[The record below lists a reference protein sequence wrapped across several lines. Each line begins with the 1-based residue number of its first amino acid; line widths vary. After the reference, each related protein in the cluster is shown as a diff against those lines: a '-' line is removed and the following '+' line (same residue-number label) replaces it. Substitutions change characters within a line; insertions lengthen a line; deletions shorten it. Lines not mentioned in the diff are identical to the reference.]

1 MRVFMLL
8 LLLLAPAGYA
18 SGQEEEAVPDE
29 QEEKSEPWASIY
41 WDEGLHIHGPDKN
54 FTINVGGMAQ
64 NDTAAFTRQNEDD
77 SDLVD
82 VNLHHRLSR
91 SPMPTLSS

>member
-1 MRVFMLL
+1 MLL